1 MKESLLTHDVIEI
14 FTQISDE
21 IARNRDFLIEL
32 DGAMGDGDLGLTMSE
47 GFSKVCEGIVDLGE
61 SLPGEVIGKAGFI
74 MARSVPSTMGTLM
87 ATALMAAGKRAAGR
101 PELTV
106 SDLAVMGRAA
116 VEGIMQRGKA
126 AIGDKTIL
134 DTIGP
139 AVAVMETLHAE
150 QASLEAV
157 LEQAFQAA
165 VQGVEAT
172 RSMKSVHGRAAWYGE
187 KSIGKQDPGATVGM
201 IVFQALRD
209 WSVNQ
214 G

>member
-1 MKESLLTHDVIEI
+1 MKESLLTHDVIDI

-61 SLPGEVIGKAGFI
+61 SLPGQVIGKAGFI

-101 PELTV
+101 SELTV

-116 VEGIMQRGKA
+116 VEGIIQRGKA

-134 DTIGP
+134 DSIGP
-139 AVAVMETLHAE
+139 AVAVMETLQAE
-150 QASLEAV
+150 QASLDEV

-165 VQGVEAT
+165 VQGLEAT

-187 KSIGKQDPGATVGM
+187 KSVGKQDPGATVGM
-201 IVFQALRD
+201 IVFKALRD